1 MQEGFLWAIDCLG
14 KAHTISTSEQFW
26 QLRSHD
32 FQRRPLEFKRITAGK
47 HSAWGLSS
55 DLFLYVYVYASD
67 VPIRYLEFTYENQR
81 WRPIHGFSEK
91 ALFFTDPPPFSDEKG
106 ARKLPRPREIKLPNE
121 HWQWES
127 EWRFES
133 NFKGETAGGGWQYA
147 VKFNHHD
154 RYHPEKHWNSCIRR
168 RKWIRYRRYTATEVW
183 AKVPG
188 VYPNHLDPP
197 LIDVAAGGYAL
208 PAQPAGYMS
217 MWVVTSNG
225 KIFCRVGINH
235 KHPEGLGWRE
245 VSLPPKVAILQVS
258 VSPTGIVWAVT
269 HEGTGLVRT
278 QVSREYPLG
287 LGWEVV
293 DPPERQLLS
302 QVSMGMNA
310 VWGRTKDG
318 TVWIRKGFDLMLS
331 ITDRSALT
339 GSHWIQMPGRMSH
352 LTIGPN
358 DQVWAISFEDHRLFM
373 RGAVT
378 YEELSGRSWKLINVT
393 EKRSTLAGS
402 QDTLNFTDTHSI
414 SSSDIFSPQSS
425 YSLNFPF
432 SPGYMSQT
440 SSYPSLLSPV
450 KLPGDR
456 DISAE
461 STFRSGDRQFRHLAC
476 QTEDMDPSDSVS
488 SGDALSMGRLCGSY
502 TGISTFDLDEVDKND
517 SLPPR
522 KPANIPLLLNRSV
535 SQSCDILLS
544 DDRTGGA
551 SRRRHSLAD
560 VPRTERCE
568 ESSGS
573 SGESTEE
580 EEVPTEVAAA
590 ATAAGQVDQHI
601 KSYATLQRQVSWT
614 SDYSDEIVNFA
625 DTDSSDD
632 SDSEEGHSCATFQ
645 SKETQTDL
653 LNTCGDNESN
663 LFYSR
668 ENSIDWCRSFEV
680 DKPLSF
686 EVDESSELQDH
697 SSDTSESTDINL
709 PDDAIFDHFERDT
722 LKRQPSNSFSG
733 ATRHNGSFCV
743 PPRDTKSFSD
753 LLAAPIGSINN
764 SGKNTS
770 MVSFAS
776 EHYVL
781 VEKDW
786 GDMSYRRGT
795 FDDDDDDDDNAN
807 MLWVWVCG
815 GSCWVKPTSLP
826 KWFKQGVIS
835 QASFKHKLQEGA
847 WRGQLLKSLKA
858 RRSLETDAF
867 SHYLSSVDTTPW
879 IKKGK
884 IQWQSEDR
892 KRHWLDCDVELVKGD
907 DQTKNKFTVVC
918 DMYGKKKKLQIPISE
933 VTCVF
938 EVSTGDKPTFSIL
951 TAKSILDKNPVR
963 FRVGTEEELRDWIV
977 AISLA
982 CSDIQDVAATP
993 SPYAAWCTT
1002 SRGDVFY
1009 HQTKPDTELSPAKQM
1024 YWQQIGGHLHH
1035 IESCPAGVVWGIG
1048 MDHAVWVWTGGYG
1061 GGIFK
1066 GVNSSTSGI
1075 YDQTDTKKVYL
1086 FENQRWSPLYGFS
1099 RKHILWMTDS
1109 GKVTESKDTVTPP
1122 SGQWHWTSEWQI
1134 DFSVKGSTDKEGWQF
1149 ARDFKHSK
1157 GFHKEKRWNDYV
1169 RRRRWF
1175 RSCQLVTT
1183 GPWRRAKGLDLI
1195 DVSLQVDADISQDG
1209 PIAVWALGTN
1219 GDVMTRIGVTRHN
1232 PRGSSWFHIPTDQP
1246 FQSISVGGKYRV
1258 WGIGK
1263 DGSAF
1268 FRNGVHVDNVTG
1280 NGWFHVSAPGIAPL
1294 KQISVGATAVWAV
1307 DTRKNL
1313 WYRQDVTPNFPEGTR
1328 WILVSPKVRRVSVGP
1343 QDQVWILAYS
1353 VDDAK
1358 GVICRRDGITE
1369 SDPQGKHWNEGA
1381 GGGILHLTVRGC
1393 RTVPLDSAGMS
1404 TKNTPTEPNGISDQ
1418 QCADRSILK
1427 KVTVDA

>member
-133 NFKGETAGGGWQYA
+133 NFKGETAGGEEEMDQIPKVYGNRGLGKGA
-147 VKFNHHD
+147 RGVPKSLGSTPD
-154 RYHPEKHWNSCIRR
+154 RR
-168 RKWIRYRRYTATEVW
+168 RCW
-183 AKVPG
+183 
-188 VYPNHLDPP
+188 
-197 LIDVAAGGYAL
+197 GYAL

-440 SSYPSLLSPV
+440 SSYPSLLSPM

-488 SGDALSMGRLCGSY
+488 SGDALSMGRLC
-502 TGISTFDLDEVDKND
+502 
-517 SLPPR
+517 
-522 KPANIPLLLNRSV
+522 
-535 SQSCDILLS
+535 DILLS
-544 DDRTGGA
+544 DDCTGGA
-551 SRRRHSLAD
+551 SWRRHSLAD
-560 VPRTERCE
+560 VPRTERCG

-580 EEVPTEVAAA
+580 EEVPTELAAE
-590 ATAAGQVDQHI
+590 AAGQVDQHI

-668 ENSIDWCRSFEV
+668 ENSIDRCRSIEV

-733 ATRHNGSFCV
+733 ASRHNGSFCV

-753 LLAAPIGSINN
+753 LLAAPMGSINN
-764 SGKNTS
+764 SSKNTS

-795 FDDDDDDDDNAN
+795 FDDDDDDDDDAN

-858 RRSLETDAF
+858 RRSLETDEF

-1369 SDPQGKHWNEGA
+1369 SDPQGKQWNEGA
-1381 GGGILHLTVRGC
+1381 GRTLDIRIGESSVIDDDIVLGNWTEVGIVQIKLESHNVMVLNV
-1393 RTVPLDSAGMS
+1393 
-1404 TKNTPTEPNGISDQ
+1404 ISF
-1418 QCADRSILK
+1418 AP
-1427 KVTVDA
+1427 